1 MKKPWEAGLHA
12 VISGERPLSN
22 TISSKMLR
30 LVNPVGSDL
39 SPIWILKTMNYHVV
53 KGWSNQLEFTE
64 VHLVPG
70 RPAWPEFPASQTH
83 ILRGN
88 MTGASFQHSLTVPSP
103 APCPLQVLSTYCWP
117 KFHNLFN
124 CFSHS
129 FLETASMT
137 EISTKA
143 FPFTQKQKCS

>member
-30 LVNPVGSDL
+30 LVNPVGSDP

-70 RPAWPEFPASQTH
+70 RPSWPEFPASQTH

-88 MTGASFQHSLTVPSP
+88 MMGASFQRSLTVPSP
-103 APCPLQVLSTYCWP
+103 APTTGAQYLLLTKTLQPLQS
-117 KFHNLFN
+117 LF
-124 CFSHS
+124 S
-129 FLETASMT
+129 L
-137 EISTKA
+137 
-143 FPFTQKQKCS
+143 FPGNSLNDWDFYQSLPIHPERKM

>member
-30 LVNPVGSDL
+30 LVNTVRRDP
-39 SPIWILKTMNYHVV
+39 SPIWTRKTMNYHMA
-53 KGWSNQLEFTE
+53 KGWSNQLEFPE

-83 ILRGN
+83 ILRGK
-88 MTGASFQHSLTVPSP
+88 MGASFQRSLSVPSP
-103 APCPLQVLSTYCWP
+103 APCPLQVLSTYRWP
-117 KFHNLFN
+117 KLRNLFN

-137 EISTKA
+137 EISTRA
-143 FPFTQKQKCS
+143 FPFTQKEKCS